1 METQTFD
8 YSFETKALDD
18 KSGEFE
24 GYASTFGNVD
34 QGGDVVEAGA
44 FIEGIVQA
52 KKDGRNIPM
61 LWQHDRHEPIGVWS
75 EIVEDSKGL
84 KVKGRLLIDDDPL
97 ARRAYGH
104 LKAKSIGGMSI
115 GYRIPAGGMEED
127 KNRRGV
133 FRLKKIDLRE
143 ISLVTMPMNTAA
155 KVTSVKSILEAG
167 GLPSL
172 PEFEKFL
179 REAGGFSISQAKA
192 IAGNG
197 LSHLL
202 GQREVGGGGDD
213 SEAAAFFRALRS

>member
-1 METQTFD
+1 MDIQTQTFD
-8 YSFETKALDD
+8 YSFETKATDD
-18 KSGEFE
+18 KTGEFE

-34 QGGDVVEAGA
+34 QGGDVVDPGA
-44 FIEGIVQA
+44 FIEGIVKA
-52 KKDGRNIPM
+52 KNEGRNIPM

-75 EIVEDSKGL
+75 EISEDTKGL

-104 LKAKSIGGMSI
+104 LKAKSLGGMSI

-133 FRLKKIDLRE
+133 YRLKKIDLRE

-155 KVTSVKSILEAG
+155 KVTAVKSILEAG

-172 PEFEKFL
+172 PDFERFL
-179 REAGGFSISQAKA
+179 CEAGFSKTQARA
-192 IAGNG
+192 VAGKG

-202 GQREVGGGGDD
+202 GQCEAGGGGDE
-213 SEAAAFFRALRS
+213 SEAFFRALAG